1 MLRAAI
7 FDMDGTLLDSMHVWN
22 TVGEDY
28 LRTKG
33 KVPPDGFVERVRA
46 LGMRE
51 TADYL
56 RSELGVEDPPEQII
70 REILQFVNEQYLHV
84 LPLKPGVKEFLQKLH
99 GMGVRLC
106 VATASDR
113 SVAEAALARTGVL
126 GLFDFLM
133 TCDEAGSGKQQPLIF
148 ERAIERLGSSK
159 MDTVVFEDAA
169 HAVQT
174 AAQAGFR
181 VAAIY
186 DESAAAEQE
195 QIRSFSEVYLE
206 SFTGLDPEIF

>member
-70 REILQFVNEQYLHV
+70 RV

-159 MDTVVFEDAA
+159 MDTVVF
-169 HAVQT
+169 
-174 AAQAGFR
+174 
-181 VAAIY
+181 
-186 DESAAAEQE
+186 
-195 QIRSFSEVYLE
+195 
-206 SFTGLDPEIF
+206 

>member
-56 RSELGVEDPPEQII
+56 RSELGVDDPPEQII

-99 GMGVRLC
+99 GMGVR
-106 VATASDR
+106 S
-113 SVAEAALARTGVL
+113 E
-126 GLFDFLM
+126 
-133 TCDEAGSGKQQPLIF
+133 
-148 ERAIERLGSSK
+148 ER
-159 MDTVVFEDAA
+159 V
-169 HAVQT
+169 
-174 AAQAGFR
+174 
-181 VAAIY
+181 
-186 DESAAAEQE
+186 
-195 QIRSFSEVYLE
+195 
-206 SFTGLDPEIF
+206 

>member
-1 MLRAAI
+1 
-7 FDMDGTLLDSMHVWN
+7 
-22 TVGEDY
+22 
-28 LRTKG
+28 
-33 KVPPDGFVERVRA
+33 
-46 LGMRE
+46 
-51 TADYL
+51 
-56 RSELGVEDPPEQII
+56 
-70 REILQFVNEQYLHV
+70 
-84 LPLKPGVKEFLQKLH
+84 
-99 GMGVRLC
+99 MGVRLC

-186 DESAAAEQE
+186 DVSAAAEQE
-195 QIRSFSEVYLE
+195 QKRAF
-206 SFTGLDPEIF
+206 

>member
-33 KVPPDGFVERVRA
+33 KVPPDGFIERVRA

-56 RSELGVEDPPEQII
+56 RSELGVTDPPEQII
-70 REILQFVNEQYLHV
+70 REILQFVNEQYLYV
-84 LPLKPGVKEFLQKLH
+84 LPLKPGVQEFLQKLH

-148 ERAIERLGSSK
+148 ERAVEQLGSAK
-159 MDTVVFEDAA
+159 EDTVIFEDAA

-174 AAQAGFR
+174 AVQAGFR
-181 VAAIY
+181 VAAVY

-195 QIRSFSEVYLE
+195 LIRSLSEFYLE
-206 SFTGLDPEIF
+206 SFVGLDPAIF